1 MQDNLIPRGA
11 QSPFDQI
18 KRTRP
23 DGSEYWSAR
32 DLMPLMGYGA
42 DWRNLMTAID
52 RAKAT
57 AANTGDDPEQLF
69 GGVTEKSGGRPRED
83 FQLTRYA
90 AYLVSMNGDPRKPE
104 TAAAQAYFAIR
115 TRQAET
121 ALPDLS
127 TIDGQLAV
135 AQQLVAQ
142 TLARKE
148 AEKRALKSERTVK
161 AIEAANGITLREFH
175 KQYFPEV
182 TERAF
187 FQKMYDLDL
196 LIDQRGSRG
205 RDERTGRIKNGYQ
218 HRHPTYLGKAY
229 VYLHGSLDP
238 EGVRRES
245 PKVRPGQ
252 PEIALAWLL
261 NTKGLPLNPS
271 ITLPKEIAA

>member
-1 MQDNLIPRGA
+1 MSIIPQDG
-11 QSPFDQI
+11 QSPFDKI
-18 KRTRP
+18 RRTRP

-42 DWRNLMTAID
+42 DWRNLITAID
-52 RAKAT
+52 RAEM
-57 AANTGDDPEQLF
+57 AAENIGEDIGHLF
-69 GGVTEKSGGRPRED
+69 GDVTEKSGGRPRQD
-83 FQLTRYA
+83 FHLTRYA
-90 AYLVSMNGDPRKPE
+90 AYLVAMNGDPRKPE
-104 TAAAQAYFAIR
+104 TASAQAYFAVR
-115 TRQAET
+115 TREAET

-148 AEKRALKSERTVK
+148 AEERALKSEGTVK

-182 TERAF
+182 PERAF
-187 FQKMYDLDL
+187 FQKLYDLGI

-205 RDERTGRIKNGYQ
+205 RDDRTGRIKNGYQ
-218 HRHPTYLGKAY
+218 HRHPGYKGKPY
-229 VYLHGSLDP
+229 IYLHGSLDP
-238 EGVRRES
+238 KGVRRES

-252 PEIALAWLL
+252 PEIDLARLL
-261 NTKGLPLNPS
+261 NTKGLSLNPT

>member
-1 MQDNLIPRGA
+1 MSIIPQDG

-18 KRTRP
+18 RRTRP

-32 DLMPLMGYGA
+32 DLMTPTGYDRWENFYAAINRAALAAENQGHDVETLFRAVTKKGA
-42 DWRNLMTAID
+42 
-52 RAKAT
+52 
-57 AANTGDDPEQLF
+57 
-69 GGVTEKSGGRPRED
+69 GRPQGDVE
-83 FQLTRYA
+83 LTRFA
-90 AYLVSMNGDPRKPE
+90 AYLVFMNGDPRKPE
-104 TAAAQAYFAIR
+104 IAAAQAYFAVR

-148 AEKRALKSERTVK
+148 AEERALKSETTVK

-182 TERAF
+182 PERAF
-187 FQKMYDLDL
+187 FQKLYDLGI

-205 RDERTGRIKNGYQ
+205 RDDRTGRIKNGYQ
-218 HRHPTYLGKAY
+218 HRHPGHKGKPY
-229 VYLHGSLDP
+229 IYLHGSLDP

-252 PEIALAWLL
+252 PEIDLARLL
-261 NTKGLPLNPS
+261 NTKGLPLNPT

>member
-1 MQDNLIPRGA
+1 MSVIPQGA

-18 KRTRP
+18 RHTRD
-23 DGSEYWSAR
+23 DGTEYWSAR

-42 DWRNLMTAID
+42 DWRNLATAID
-52 RAKAT
+52 RARAT
-57 AANTGDDPEQLF
+57 AVNTGDDPEVLF

-83 FQLTRYA
+83 FHLTRYA
-90 AYLVSMNGDPRKPE
+90 AYLVAMNGDPRKPE
-104 TAAAQAYFAIR
+104 TAAAQAYFAVR

-121 ALPDLS
+121 ALPDMS
-127 TIDGQLAV
+127 TVDGQLAV

-142 TLARKE
+142 IQARKA
-148 AEKRALKSERTVK
+148 AEQRAIKSETTVK
-161 AIEAANGITLREFH
+161 AIEANRGITLREFH

-182 TERAF
+182 PERTF
-187 FQKMYDLDL
+187 FQKLYDLDL

-205 RDERTGRIKNGYQ
+205 RDDKGHLKNGYQ
-218 HRHPTYLGKAY
+218 HRHPTYKGKAY
-229 VYLHGSLDP
+229 IYLHGSLDT

-252 PEIALAWLL
+252 PEVSLAQLL
-261 NTKGLPLNPS
+261 NSRGLPLNPS

>member
-1 MQDNLIPRGA
+1 MSITPQGTP
-11 QSPFDQI
+11 SPFDQI
-18 KRTRP
+18 RHRAEFG
-23 DGSEYWSAR
+23 DYWTGR
-32 DLMPLMGYGA
+32 ELQPLMGYQRWEDFA
-42 DWRNLMTAID
+42 KVVR
-52 RAKAT
+52 RAEASAT
-57 AANTGDDPEQLF
+57 NTGQ
-69 GGVTEKSGGRPRED
+69 GGFSVITEKLSKGGRPRVD
-83 FQLTRYA
+83 FRLTRFA
-90 AYLVSMNGDPRKPE
+90 AYLVAMNGDPNMPQV
-104 TAAAQAYFAIR
+104 AAAQAYFAVR
-115 TRQAET
+115 TREAET

-148 AEKRALKSERTVK
+148 AEERALKSEGTVK

-182 TERAF
+182 PERAF
-187 FQKMYDLDL
+187 FQKLYDLGI

-205 RDERTGRIKNGYQ
+205 RDDRTGRIKNGYQ
-218 HRHPTYLGKAY
+218 HRHPGYKGKPY
-229 VYLHGSLDP
+229 IYLHGSLDP

-252 PEIALAWLL
+252 PEIDLARLL
-261 NTKGLPLNPS
+261 NTKGLPLNPT